1 MSKDFTPHDYQEDI
15 IDWICTHPRCAIWAS
30 MGSGKSVS
38 TLTALDRLNLVED
51 VFPALILAPLR
62 VARSTW
68 PEEAKLWSHLA
79 HLRVSV
85 ITGTPKQRERALA
98 EEADI
103 YCTNYDNLVWLRKA
117 LGDEWPFK
125 TVVADEFTRL
135 KSYRI
140 RQGGSR
146 ARALGQVAHTHVSRF
161 IGLTGTPAPNGVK
174 DLWGQIW
181 FLDKGE
187 RLGKTFSAFE
197 QRWFR
202 KGYDGYSLVPYDHT
216 QKEVE
221 DKLRDICLTVQGL
234 QVDEP
239 ITSPV
244 YVDLPPMARKVYD
257 EMEKE
262 MFAVLNEEGVEA
274 ANAAVRTQKCLAQG
288 TEILTSTGWKPI
300 ETYTPGDLLW
310 DGVEWI
316 SACDLVCQGYKE
328 VVDCWGVMMTA
339 DHKVLTTDG
348 WREAGDINNAE
359 PSERPYRPDFWLPHS
374 YGPRREPEDKRNECE
389 GDMVRQ
395 VRVWDRDRNHRSQF
409 AFTNAWAEEVLRVP
423 QGRNAAGRMA
433 NARHDWPPCM
443 GYVGKYALALR
454 KPARQGLEKLRS
466 AWGVS
471 LRALADILNLLGRH
485 GSDVPRGLYVG
496 ADGQLCGVH
505 AGELSLAFASEASKQ
520 PKGECPFTHAY
531 GADDGFAS
539 SAPVQ
544 DKSGNHLRPDTS
556 GLARKRAADKAL
568 VYDIV
573 NAGPRHRFTVR
584 GRDGNPFIVHNCL
597 QLANGALY
605 IDEDGNWETAHD
617 AKLDALE
624 SIIEEAN
631 GAPVL
636 VAYNFKHDLERL
648 RRRFPKGRVLDADPD
663 TIKQWN
669 AGRISVLFAHPAS
682 AGHGL
687 SLQHGG
693 NIIAFFGVDWSLENH
708 MQIIE
713 RIGPMRQ
720 KQAGYDRPVF
730 VYPILARNTV
740 DDLVMDR
747 LSSKKS
753 VQEVLLEALKRRK
766 GTK

>member
-1 MSKDFTPHDYQEDI
+1 MTFKPHPYQQEAMAHLYKVRRAAL
-15 IDWICTHPRCAIWAS
+15 WMP
-30 MGSGKSVS
+30 MGGGKTVT
-38 TLTALDRLNLVED
+38 TLTALDNLSVVED
-51 VFPALILAPLR
+51 VFPALVLAPLR

-68 PEEAKLWSHLA
+68 PEEVKKWPHLQ

-98 EEADI
+98 VEADI

-146 ARALGQVAHTHVSRF
+146 ARALGQVAHSHVSRF

-181 FLDKGE
+181 FLDQGE
-187 RLGKTFSAFE
+187 RLGRTFSAFE

-221 DKLRDICLTVQGL
+221 DKLRDICLTVQAL
-234 QVDEP
+234 QVGEP

-244 YVDLPPMARKVYD
+244 YVDLPPTARKVYD

-262 MFAVLNEEGVEA
+262 MFAVINDEGVEA
-274 ANAAVRTQKCLAQG
+274 ANAAVRTQKCL
-288 TEILTSTGWKPI
+288 
-300 ETYTPGDLLW
+300 
-310 DGVEWI
+310 
-316 SACDLVCQGYKE
+316 
-328 VVDCWGVMMTA
+328 
-339 DHKVLTTDG
+339 
-348 WREAGDINNAE
+348 
-359 PSERPYRPDFWLPHS
+359 
-374 YGPRREPEDKRNECE
+374 
-389 GDMVRQ
+389 
-395 VRVWDRDRNHRSQF
+395 
-409 AFTNAWAEEVLRVP
+409 
-423 QGRNAAGRMA
+423 
-433 NARHDWPPCM
+433 
-443 GYVGKYALALR
+443 
-454 KPARQGLEKLRS
+454 
-466 AWGVS
+466 
-471 LRALADILNLLGRH
+471 
-485 GSDVPRGLYVG
+485 
-496 ADGQLCGVH
+496 
-505 AGELSLAFASEASKQ
+505 
-520 PKGECPFTHAY
+520 
-531 GADDGFAS
+531 
-539 SAPVQ
+539 
-544 DKSGNHLRPDTS
+544 
-556 GLARKRAADKAL
+556 
-568 VYDIV
+568 
-573 NAGPRHRFTVR
+573 
-584 GRDGNPFIVHNCL
+584 

-605 IDEDGNWETAHD
+605 TDEDGNWETAHD

-669 AGRISVLFAHPAS
+669 AGRISVLFAHPKS

-687 SLQHGG
+687 SLQYGG

-720 KQAGYDRPVF
+720 KQAGFDRPVF

-740 DDLVMDR
+740 DDMVMDR

-753 VQEVLLEALKRRK
+753 VQEILLEALKRRK

>member
-1 MSKDFTPHDYQEDI
+1 MTFKPHPYQEEAMAHLYKVRRSAL
-15 IDWICTHPRCAIWAS
+15 WMP
-30 MGSGKSVS
+30 MGGGKTVT
-38 TLTALDRLNLVED
+38 TLTALDNLSVVED
-51 VFPALILAPLR
+51 IFPALVLAPLR

-68 PEEAKLWSHLA
+68 PDEVKKWPHLA

-98 EEADI
+98 AEADI
-103 YCTNYDNLVWLRKA
+103 YCTNYDNLVWLRKE

-181 FLDKGE
+181 FLDQGE
-187 RLGKTFSAFE
+187 RLGRTFSAFE

-262 MFAVLNEEGVEA
+262 LFTVLNDEGVEA
-274 ANAAVRTQKCLAQG
+274 ANAAVRTQKCL
-288 TEILTSTGWKPI
+288 
-300 ETYTPGDLLW
+300 
-310 DGVEWI
+310 
-316 SACDLVCQGYKE
+316 
-328 VVDCWGVMMTA
+328 
-339 DHKVLTTDG
+339 
-348 WREAGDINNAE
+348 
-359 PSERPYRPDFWLPHS
+359 
-374 YGPRREPEDKRNECE
+374 
-389 GDMVRQ
+389 
-395 VRVWDRDRNHRSQF
+395 
-409 AFTNAWAEEVLRVP
+409 
-423 QGRNAAGRMA
+423 
-433 NARHDWPPCM
+433 
-443 GYVGKYALALR
+443 
-454 KPARQGLEKLRS
+454 
-466 AWGVS
+466 
-471 LRALADILNLLGRH
+471 
-485 GSDVPRGLYVG
+485 
-496 ADGQLCGVH
+496 
-505 AGELSLAFASEASKQ
+505 
-520 PKGECPFTHAY
+520 
-531 GADDGFAS
+531 
-539 SAPVQ
+539 
-544 DKSGNHLRPDTS
+544 
-556 GLARKRAADKAL
+556 
-568 VYDIV
+568 
-573 NAGPRHRFTVR
+573 
-584 GRDGNPFIVHNCL
+584 

-605 IDEDGNWETAHD
+605 IDDDGNWEAAHD

-648 RRRFPKGRVLDADPD
+648 RGRFRQGRVLDADPD
-663 TIKQWN
+663 TIRQWN
-669 AGRISVLFAHPAS
+669 AGRISLLFAHPAS

-687 SLQHGG
+687 NLADGG
-693 NIIAFFGVDWSLENH
+693 NILAFYGVNWNLEEH

-730 VYPILARNTV
+730 VYPILARDTV
-740 DDLVMDR
+740 DDLVMER
-747 LSSKKS
+747 LTTKKS
-753 VQEVLLEALKRRK
+753 TQEVLLEALKRRK
-766 GTK
+766 K

>member
-1 MSKDFTPHDYQEDI
+1 MTFKPHPYQEEAMAHLYKVRRSAL
-15 IDWICTHPRCAIWAS
+15 WMP
-30 MGSGKSVS
+30 MGGGKTVT
-38 TLTALDRLNLVED
+38 TLTALDSLSVVED
-51 VFPALILAPLR
+51 VFPALVLAPLR

-68 PEEAKLWSHLA
+68 PDEVKKWPHLA

-98 EEADI
+98 AEADI
-103 YCTNYDNLVWLRKA
+103 YCTNYDNLVWLRKE

-135 KSYRI
+135 KSFRI

-181 FLDKGE
+181 FLDQGE
-187 RLGKTFSAFE
+187 RLGRTFSAFE

-262 MFAVLNEEGVEA
+262 LFTVLNDEGVEA
-274 ANAAVRTQKCLAQG
+274 ANAAVRTQKCL
-288 TEILTSTGWKPI
+288 
-300 ETYTPGDLLW
+300 
-310 DGVEWI
+310 
-316 SACDLVCQGYKE
+316 
-328 VVDCWGVMMTA
+328 
-339 DHKVLTTDG
+339 
-348 WREAGDINNAE
+348 
-359 PSERPYRPDFWLPHS
+359 
-374 YGPRREPEDKRNECE
+374 
-389 GDMVRQ
+389 
-395 VRVWDRDRNHRSQF
+395 
-409 AFTNAWAEEVLRVP
+409 
-423 QGRNAAGRMA
+423 
-433 NARHDWPPCM
+433 
-443 GYVGKYALALR
+443 
-454 KPARQGLEKLRS
+454 
-466 AWGVS
+466 
-471 LRALADILNLLGRH
+471 
-485 GSDVPRGLYVG
+485 
-496 ADGQLCGVH
+496 
-505 AGELSLAFASEASKQ
+505 
-520 PKGECPFTHAY
+520 
-531 GADDGFAS
+531 
-539 SAPVQ
+539 
-544 DKSGNHLRPDTS
+544 
-556 GLARKRAADKAL
+556 
-568 VYDIV
+568 
-573 NAGPRHRFTVR
+573 
-584 GRDGNPFIVHNCL
+584 

-605 IDEDGNWETAHD
+605 IDDDGNWEAAHD

-648 RRRFPKGRVLDADPD
+648 RGRFRQGRVLDADPD
-663 TIKQWN
+663 TIRQWN
-669 AGRISVLFAHPAS
+669 AGRISLLFAHPAS

-687 SLQHGG
+687 NLADGG
-693 NIIAFFGVDWSLENH
+693 NILAFYGVDWNLEND

-720 KQAGYDRPVF
+720 KQAGHNRPVF
-730 VYPILARNTV
+730 VYRILARNTV
-740 DDLVMDR
+740 DDMVMER
-747 LSSKKS
+747 LQSKKS
-753 VQEVLLEALKRRK
+753 IQEVLLAAMEKRNGHK
-766 GTK
+766 K

>member
-1 MSKDFTPHDYQEDI
+1 MTFKPHDYQQEAMAHLYKVRRSAL
-15 IDWICTHPRCAIWAS
+15 WMP
-30 MGSGKSVS
+30 MGGGKTVT
-38 TLTALDRLNLVED
+38 TLTALDNLSLVED
-51 VFPALILAPLR
+51 VFPVLVLAPLR

-68 PEEAKLWSHLA
+68 PEEVKKWPHLSHLT
-79 HLRVSV
+79 VSV

-98 EEADI
+98 KEADI
-103 YCTNYDNLVWLRKA
+103 YCTNYDNLVWLRKE
-117 LGDEWPFK
+117 LGDAWPFK

-181 FLDKGE
+181 FLDQGE
-187 RLGKTFSAFE
+187 RLGRTFSAFE

-239 ITSPV
+239 INSPV
-244 YVDLPPMARKVYD
+244 YVDLPPMARRVYD

-262 MFAVLNEEGVEA
+262 LFTVLNAEGVEA
-274 ANAAVRTQKCLAQG
+274 ANAAVRTQKCL
-288 TEILTSTGWKPI
+288 
-300 ETYTPGDLLW
+300 
-310 DGVEWI
+310 
-316 SACDLVCQGYKE
+316 
-328 VVDCWGVMMTA
+328 
-339 DHKVLTTDG
+339 
-348 WREAGDINNAE
+348 
-359 PSERPYRPDFWLPHS
+359 
-374 YGPRREPEDKRNECE
+374 
-389 GDMVRQ
+389 
-395 VRVWDRDRNHRSQF
+395 
-409 AFTNAWAEEVLRVP
+409 
-423 QGRNAAGRMA
+423 
-433 NARHDWPPCM
+433 
-443 GYVGKYALALR
+443 
-454 KPARQGLEKLRS
+454 
-466 AWGVS
+466 
-471 LRALADILNLLGRH
+471 
-485 GSDVPRGLYVG
+485 
-496 ADGQLCGVH
+496 
-505 AGELSLAFASEASKQ
+505 
-520 PKGECPFTHAY
+520 
-531 GADDGFAS
+531 
-539 SAPVQ
+539 
-544 DKSGNHLRPDTS
+544 
-556 GLARKRAADKAL
+556 
-568 VYDIV
+568 
-573 NAGPRHRFTVR
+573 
-584 GRDGNPFIVHNCL
+584 

-605 IDEDGNWETAHD
+605 IDDNGNWEAAHE

-636 VAYNFKHDLERL
+636 VAYNFKHDLARL
-648 RRRFPKGRVLDADPD
+648 QARFRHARVLDADPN
-663 TIKQWN
+663 TIRDWN
-669 AGRISVLFAHPAS
+669 AGRISILFAHPAS

-687 SLQHGG
+687 NLADGG
-693 NIIAFFGVDWSLENH
+693 NILAFYGVNWNLEEH

-730 VYPILARNTV
+730 VYPILARDTV

-747 LSSKKS
+747 LTSKKS

-766 GTK
+766 K

>member
-1 MSKDFTPHDYQEDI
+1 MTFKPHPYQEEAMAHLYKVRRSAL
-15 IDWICTHPRCAIWAS
+15 WMP
-30 MGSGKSVS
+30 MGGGKTVT
-38 TLTALDRLNLVED
+38 TLTALDNLSMVED
-51 VFPALILAPLR
+51 VFPALVLAPLR

-68 PEEAKLWSHLA
+68 PEEVKKWPHLS

-85 ITGTPKQRERALA
+85 VTGTPKQRERALA

-103 YCTNYDNLVWLRKA
+103 YCTNFDNLVWLRKA

-181 FLDKGE
+181 FLDQGE
-187 RLGKTFSAFE
+187 RLGRTFSAFE

-244 YVDLPPMARKVYD
+244 YVDLPPMARKVYN

-262 MFAVLNEEGVEA
+262 MFAVINDEGVEA
-274 ANAAVRTQKCLAQG
+274 ANAAVRTQKCL
-288 TEILTSTGWKPI
+288 
-300 ETYTPGDLLW
+300 
-310 DGVEWI
+310 
-316 SACDLVCQGYKE
+316 
-328 VVDCWGVMMTA
+328 
-339 DHKVLTTDG
+339 
-348 WREAGDINNAE
+348 
-359 PSERPYRPDFWLPHS
+359 
-374 YGPRREPEDKRNECE
+374 
-389 GDMVRQ
+389 
-395 VRVWDRDRNHRSQF
+395 
-409 AFTNAWAEEVLRVP
+409 
-423 QGRNAAGRMA
+423 
-433 NARHDWPPCM
+433 
-443 GYVGKYALALR
+443 
-454 KPARQGLEKLRS
+454 
-466 AWGVS
+466 
-471 LRALADILNLLGRH
+471 
-485 GSDVPRGLYVG
+485 
-496 ADGQLCGVH
+496 
-505 AGELSLAFASEASKQ
+505 
-520 PKGECPFTHAY
+520 
-531 GADDGFAS
+531 
-539 SAPVQ
+539 
-544 DKSGNHLRPDTS
+544 
-556 GLARKRAADKAL
+556 
-568 VYDIV
+568 
-573 NAGPRHRFTVR
+573 
-584 GRDGNPFIVHNCL
+584 

-605 IDEDGNWETAHD
+605 VDEDGNWEAAHD

-669 AGRISVLFAHPAS
+669 AGRISLLFAHPAS

-687 SLQHGG
+687 NLADGG
-693 NIIAFFGVDWSLENH
+693 NILAFFGVNWNLEEH

-753 VQEVLLEALKRRK
+753 VQEILLEALKRRK
-766 GTK
+766 GNK

>member
-1 MSKDFTPHDYQEDI
+1 MTFKPHPYQEEAMAHLYKVRRAAL
-15 IDWICTHPRCAIWAS
+15 WMP
-30 MGSGKSVS
+30 MGGGKTVT
-38 TLTALDRLNLVED
+38 TLTALDNLSTVED
-51 VFPALILAPLR
+51 VFPALVLAPLR

-68 PEEAKLWSHLA
+68 PEEVKKWPHLS

-98 EEADI
+98 KEADI
-103 YCTNYDNLVWLRKA
+103 YCTNYDNLVWLRKE
-117 LGDEWPFK
+117 LGEEWPFK

-181 FLDKGE
+181 FLDQGE

-274 ANAAVRTQKCLAQG
+274 ANAAVRTQKCL
-288 TEILTSTGWKPI
+288 
-300 ETYTPGDLLW
+300 
-310 DGVEWI
+310 
-316 SACDLVCQGYKE
+316 
-328 VVDCWGVMMTA
+328 
-339 DHKVLTTDG
+339 
-348 WREAGDINNAE
+348 
-359 PSERPYRPDFWLPHS
+359 
-374 YGPRREPEDKRNECE
+374 
-389 GDMVRQ
+389 
-395 VRVWDRDRNHRSQF
+395 
-409 AFTNAWAEEVLRVP
+409 
-423 QGRNAAGRMA
+423 
-433 NARHDWPPCM
+433 
-443 GYVGKYALALR
+443 
-454 KPARQGLEKLRS
+454 
-466 AWGVS
+466 
-471 LRALADILNLLGRH
+471 
-485 GSDVPRGLYVG
+485 
-496 ADGQLCGVH
+496 
-505 AGELSLAFASEASKQ
+505 
-520 PKGECPFTHAY
+520 
-531 GADDGFAS
+531 
-539 SAPVQ
+539 
-544 DKSGNHLRPDTS
+544 
-556 GLARKRAADKAL
+556 
-568 VYDIV
+568 
-573 NAGPRHRFTVR
+573 
-584 GRDGNPFIVHNCL
+584 

-669 AGRISVLFAHPAS
+669 EGRISVLFAHPAS

-687 SLQHGG
+687 NLADGG
-693 NIIAFFGVDWSLENH
+693 NILAFFGVNWNLEEH

>member
-1 MSKDFTPHDYQEDI
+1 MAHLYKVRRSALWMP
-15 IDWICTHPRCAIWAS
+15 
-30 MGSGKSVS
+30 MGGGKTVT
-38 TLTALDRLNLVED
+38 TLTALDNLSMVED
-51 VFPALILAPLR
+51 VFPALVLAPLR

-68 PEEAKLWSHLA
+68 PEEVKKWPHLS

-85 ITGTPKQRERALA
+85 VTGTPKQRERALA

-181 FLDKGE
+181 FLDQGE

-244 YVDLPPMARKVYD
+244 YVDLPPTARKVYD

-262 MFAVLNEEGVEA
+262 MFAVINDEGVEA
-274 ANAAVRTQKCLAQG
+274 ANAAVRTQKCL
-288 TEILTSTGWKPI
+288 
-300 ETYTPGDLLW
+300 
-310 DGVEWI
+310 
-316 SACDLVCQGYKE
+316 
-328 VVDCWGVMMTA
+328 
-339 DHKVLTTDG
+339 
-348 WREAGDINNAE
+348 
-359 PSERPYRPDFWLPHS
+359 
-374 YGPRREPEDKRNECE
+374 
-389 GDMVRQ
+389 
-395 VRVWDRDRNHRSQF
+395 
-409 AFTNAWAEEVLRVP
+409 
-423 QGRNAAGRMA
+423 
-433 NARHDWPPCM
+433 
-443 GYVGKYALALR
+443 
-454 KPARQGLEKLRS
+454 
-466 AWGVS
+466 
-471 LRALADILNLLGRH
+471 
-485 GSDVPRGLYVG
+485 
-496 ADGQLCGVH
+496 
-505 AGELSLAFASEASKQ
+505 
-520 PKGECPFTHAY
+520 
-531 GADDGFAS
+531 
-539 SAPVQ
+539 
-544 DKSGNHLRPDTS
+544 
-556 GLARKRAADKAL
+556 
-568 VYDIV
+568 
-573 NAGPRHRFTVR
+573 
-584 GRDGNPFIVHNCL
+584 

-605 IDEDGNWETAHD
+605 VDEDGNWETAHD

-669 AGRISVLFAHPAS
+669 EGRISVLFAHPAS

-687 SLQHGG
+687 NLADGG
-693 NIIAFFGVDWSLENH
+693 NILAFFGVNWNLEEH

-720 KQAGYDRPVF
+720 KQAGYDRPVY

-753 VQEVLLEALKRRK
+753 VQEILLEALKRRK